1 MLTVNVDKLAAKL
14 PEHRNGYGCAV
25 ETADV
30 FSVPIESSV
39 DYQHTVLAVNSVF
52 VKEGFHFLIHVLEH
66 GIDLCALCAR
76 PDYFTGSAFT
86 ENCIDRVDN
95 NGFTCARFA
104 CQDIESASEF
114 YGGTL
119 DYRNIFNFQA
129 CKHKITSE
137 RYAPWETASIILS
150 TDSFSS
156 RAVASVLQR
165 ANIVSS
171 PAIVPTSPSHSIL
184 SNAAQAAFAIPE

>member
-1 MLTVNVDKLAAKL
+1 MLSVNIYKLAAQL
-14 PEHRNGYGCAV
+14 PKHGNGYRCAV

-39 DYQHTVLAVNSVF
+39 DYQYTVLTVNSVF
-52 VKEGFHFLIHVLEH
+52 VKKGFDFLVHVLEY

-76 PDYFTGSAFT
+76 PDYFTGSTFT

-95 NGFTCARFA
+95 NRFTCSRFA
-104 CQDIESASEF
+104 CQDIKSASEF
-114 YGGTL
+114 YGGAL

-129 CKHKITSE
+129 CKHNITSE
-137 RYAPWETASIILS
+137 RYTPWETASIILS

-165 ANIVSS
+165 AKIVSS

-184 SNAAQAAFAIPE
+184 SNAAQAAFAIPA